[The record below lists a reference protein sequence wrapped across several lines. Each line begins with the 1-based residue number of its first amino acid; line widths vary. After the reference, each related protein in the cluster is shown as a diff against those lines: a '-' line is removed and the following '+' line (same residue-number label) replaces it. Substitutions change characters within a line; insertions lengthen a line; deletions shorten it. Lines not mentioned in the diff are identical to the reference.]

1 MAAVI
6 TLCPATSR
14 SLIMERPAEKKKG
27 HINKL
32 MRRGDRTNLGWPV
45 RGHWVRAARV
55 EEEEEQRDQV
65 KEGELK

>member
-1 MAAVI
+1 MAEVI

-14 SLIMERPAEKKKG
+14 SLIMERPAEKKG

-32 MRRGDRTNLGWPV
+32 MRRGDRTNLGWSV
-45 RGHWVRAARV
+45 RGRWVRAARV
-55 EEEEEQRDQV
+55 VAVEEQHDQV